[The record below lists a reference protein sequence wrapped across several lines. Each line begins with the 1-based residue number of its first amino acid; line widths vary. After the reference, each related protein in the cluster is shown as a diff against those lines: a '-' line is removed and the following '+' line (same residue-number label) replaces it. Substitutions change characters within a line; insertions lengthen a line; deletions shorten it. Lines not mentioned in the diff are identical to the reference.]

1 MQKPGSR
8 ADVVLGLIFAA
19 LGVAIFS
26 LALGYRNMPGMP
38 VGAGLFPR
46 IVGGG
51 MVVFG
56 LVLIV
61 QGWLA
66 RPALAA
72 GGAPVEDVHTRSG
85 TLDWTYVGLVLGAI
99 IATIFLM
106 PVLGFLLTAFLFCV
120 FIVRLSGGGWI
131 SALIF
136 SPVMAYLTYLTFYN
150 GFRVPLPRGLL
161 G

>member
-1 MQKPGSR
+1 MQRPGNR
-8 ADVVLGLIFAA
+8 ADMVMGLLFAL
-19 LGVAIFS
+19 LGVAVFWF
-26 LALGYRNMPGMP
+26 ALGYRNMPGMP

-56 LVLIV
+56 LVLAI
-61 QGWLA
+61 QGWLL
-66 RPALAA
+66 RPAVATAGTAPADDPLAPA
-72 GGAPVEDVHTRSG
+72 A
-85 TLDWTYVGLVLGAI
+85 LDWSYSALVLGAI

-106 PVLGFLLTAFLFCV
+106 PVLGFLITGFVFCV

-131 SALIF
+131 SALVF
-136 SPVMAYLTYLTFYN
+136 SPIMTGLTWLAFYN

>member
-19 LGVAIFS
+19 LGGALFT
-26 LALGYRNMPGMP
+26 LALSYRNMPGMP

-56 LVLIV
+56 AVLAL
-61 QGWLA
+61 QGWFT
-66 RPALAA
+66 RPALVAA
-72 GGAPVEDVHTRSG
+72 DAPAEDEHARTG
-85 TLDWTYVGLVLGAI
+85 KLDWTYVGLVLGAI
-99 IATIFLM
+99 VATIFLM
-106 PVLGFLLTAFLFCV
+106 PVLGFLLTSFVFCI
-120 FIVRLSGGGWI
+120 FIVRLSGGSWL
-131 SALIF
+131 SAIIF
-136 SPVMAYLTYLTFYN
+136 SPVMTYLTYLGFYH